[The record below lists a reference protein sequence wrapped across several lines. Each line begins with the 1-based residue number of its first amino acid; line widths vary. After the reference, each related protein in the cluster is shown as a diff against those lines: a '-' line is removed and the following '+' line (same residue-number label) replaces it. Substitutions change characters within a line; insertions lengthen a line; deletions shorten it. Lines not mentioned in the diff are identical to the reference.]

1 VRLIT
6 IIFFLATIIIF
17 NSQTLAQTEKD
28 CEKYNKNTILG
39 SYDYRRCIEG
49 KNERK
54 KLEIGNK
61 IKSGL
66 NKINI
71 FKKN

>member
-1 VRLIT
+1 MKLIPIISFLIT
-6 IIFFLATIIIF
+6 LILINSENLAIADT
-17 NSQTLAQTEKD
+17 N
-28 CEKYNKNTILG
+28 CEKYNNKTILG
-39 SYDYRRCIEG
+39 SYDYRRCMQG
-49 KNERK
+49 KDERK

-61 IKSGL
+61 IKTGL

>member
-1 VRLIT
+1 M
-6 IIFFLATIIIF
+6 
-17 NSQTLAQTEKD
+17 NSETLAETKKD
-28 CEKYNKNTILG
+28 CEKYNKNTLLG
-39 SYDYRRCIEG
+39 GHDYRRCMKG
-49 KNERK
+49 KEPVE
-54 KLEIGNK
+54 LGNK

>member
-1 VRLIT
+1 MF
-6 IIFFLATIIIF
+6 II
-17 NSQTLAQTEKD
+17 NSDTLALAEKNCD
-28 CEKYNKNTILG
+28 KYNKKTLLG
-39 SYDYRRCIEG
+39 SYDYRRCMKG
-49 KNERK
+49 KDERK
-54 KLEIGNK
+54 KLEIGGK